1 MSTTRTVE
9 LLQLAGRVS
18 SASVA
23 DAMAARH
30 DHRFHL
36 LDLAS
41 PSPELLLFGPA
52 ATMRLFPRRPDLERP
67 ELGDFAAALHAA
79 VGDEAE
85 GRVLVIAAGD
95 GPDAAVAGGKKLTR
109 VAALKMAG
117 VLTDA
122 RLRDFA
128 EIIELGLVA
137 YCRGETILADRSE
150 LMPFEAGVPVAVD
163 GVAVAPGDWI
173 YGDGSGVVVIPAG
186 EVREILDA
194 ALEREEADAAEA
206 ARIRAEYGVEDED
219 LDLEE

>member
-30 DHRFHL
+30 DHRFHV

-52 ATMRLFPRRPDLERP
+52 ATIRFFPRRPGLERAAIA
-67 ELGDFAAALHAA
+67 DFGAALHAA
-79 VGDEAE
+79 VGEEAE

-95 GPDAAVAGGKKLTR
+95 APDAAVAGGKKLTR

-122 RLRDFA
+122 RLRDFV

-137 YCRGETILADRSE
+137 YCRGETILADRSD
-150 LMPFEAGVPVAVD
+150 LMPYEAGVPVTID

-186 EVREILDA
+186 EVRDILDA

-206 ARIRAEYGVEDED
+206 ARIRAEYGVDEVD
-219 LDLEE
+219 LDLDA